1 MKKIISI
8 ILFLM
13 ILILTLPSC
22 RAEKLKIED
31 RQWQMRYVMHVENG
45 EVAMDA
51 VREKDAAHPNAKII
65 NMTLS
70 AANGTLTLTDET
82 NGTSYEGT
90 YSVKRRTPDGIDYE
104 ITVDGIDGYAT
115 VAMTTYADG
124 TQEPTLPISL
134 GEYSMYFYAD

>member
-1 MKKIISI
+1 MKKTISI
-8 ILFLM
+8 ILLLTVLM
-13 ILILTLPSC
+13 VTLPSC
-22 RAEKLKIED
+22 RSEKLKIED
-31 RQWQMRYVMHVENG
+31 CQWQMRYVMHVENG

-51 VREKDAAHPNAKII
+51 VREIDAAHPNAKII

-82 NGTSYEGT
+82 NGTSYEGS

-124 TQEPTLPISL
+124 TQEPTLPINL
-134 GEYSMYFYAD
+134 GEYSMCFYAD